1 MEGGRAHRGW
11 RDPDTERTGEDRSS
25 PGASFPVTASSG
37 ISGRRRSLVRGRE
50 RFSEKGEGRNRRK
63 KGRRG
68 AAWWWPPTAGLLLEL
83 RELLLLAGMLEAGA
97 AGPLLWLVE
106 ERAVPCPWGVLMLAG
121 GDERKSSGFLRDGTE
136 TRER

>member
-1 MEGGRAHRGW
+1 M
-11 RDPDTERTGEDRSS
+11 
-25 PGASFPVTASSG
+25 
-37 ISGRRRSLVRGRE
+37 RGRE
-50 RFSEKGEGRNRRK
+50 RFGEKGGGISRRK

-106 ERAVPCPWGVLMLAG
+106 EQAAPCPWGVLMLAG